1 METTLKTLD
10 SINKYFDILSKTG
23 YVNYSVVDKLLVMSF
38 VDALLT
44 SPLAEFI
51 SEEDR
56 GIILKKIEYLYRECL
71 ISHL

>member
-23 YVNYSVVDKLLVMSF
+23 YVNYSVVNKLLVMSF

-51 SEEDR
+51 SEEDK
-56 GIILKKIEYLYRECL
+56 GIIFKKTEYLYRECL
-71 ISHL
+71 ISQL